1 MYGVRHA
8 IRDLAL
14 GLGGAAMLFAIVFFI
29 FLILGAVSTGSP
41 YLGLV
46 TVIFLPLL
54 FIIGGITLGVGWLI
68 GRRMKGS

>member
-14 GLGGAAMLFAIVFFI
+14 GLGGAAMLFSIIFFLFLMIGAI
-29 FLILGAVSTGSP
+29 ATRSP
-41 YLGLV
+41 YIGLV

-54 FIIGGITLGVGWLI
+54 FIIGGITLGVGWLL
-68 GRRMKGS
+68 GRKIKEN